1 MKIRRALFTPLLASA
16 IAVAAA
22 PAAFAAPQSAADMAR
37 DAREAA
43 RDAAVEV
50 RKARAVTRYQGR
62 RDNRFEETARETRTV
77 KVGAGGLI
85 ELRNIAGDIIV
96 TAGGGDSATI
106 EITKTARGSSAAD
119 AREQLGL
126 VPVEVIERAG
136 RVEVSARYPENN
148 RRGNRR
154 NINVSTAYRVT
165 APAGTRLKVD
175 SISGNVATTG
185 VHGDLALN
193 SISGD
198 IRVERAGNVVNGQ
211 SISGNVELISAAD
224 DAVVE
229 LSSTSGNVTAN
240 GVRVRRLDLG
250 SISGDVRGTDLRCDS
265 ANLHTMS
272 GNVEYGGS
280 LTSGG
285 TYDFRTHSG
294 DVRLTLSGG
303 TGFEIEASTFS
314 GEVRSGLELRLESA
328 GRRNRT
334 IRGTYGDGRAR
345 IEASSFSGTV
355 IINGGR

>member
-1 MKIRRALFTPLLASA
+1 MKIRRALFTPLLAA
-16 IAVAAA
+16 ALAVAAA
-22 PAAFAAPQSAADMAR
+22 PASAAAPQSAAES
-37 DAREAA
+37 AREA
-43 RDAAVEV
+43 RAAVREAAV
-50 RKARAVTRYQGR
+50 AARETRAVTRYQG

-77 KVGAGGLI
+77 RVGAGGLI
-85 ELRNIAGDIIV
+85 ELRNIAGDITV
-96 TAGGGDSATI
+96 TAGGGDTATI
-106 EITKTARGSSAAD
+106 EIVKVARGSSARD
-119 AREQLGL
+119 AQEQLAL

-148 RRGNRR
+148 RRNGRR
-154 NINVSTAYRVT
+154 NFNVSTAYRVT
-165 APAGTRLKVD
+165 APAGTRIKAE
-175 SISGNVATTG
+175 SISGNVAAAG
-185 VHGDLALN
+185 VHGDLTLN

-198 IRVERAGNVVNGQ
+198 IRVERAGKVVNGQ
-211 SISGNVELISAAD
+211 SISGNVELVSAAD

-229 LSSTSGNVTAN
+229 LSSTSGNVTAR

-265 ANLHTMS
+265 ATLHTMS

-314 GEVRSGLELRLESA
+314 GEVRSGLELRLEST